1 MEPNW
6 YYTDDGDQQCFV
18 VYDDLKGSCKRRRFV
33 AQHGAFV
40 DETPAYPGDFAQHF
54 RSEIKL
60 AQRLGGLRGRPNLVD
75 AVKARKL
82 PGDVLAELKELLR
95 NIHGTQI

>member
-6 YYTDDGDQQCFV
+6 YYADDGGEQVFV

-33 AQHGAFV
+33 AQGGAFV
-40 DETPAYPGDFAQHF
+40 DETPSYPGDFAQHF
-54 RSEIKL
+54 KPEIKSSR
-60 AQRLGGLRGRPNLVD
+60 RLGGLRARPNLVD

-82 PGDVLAELKELLR
+82 PSDVLGELKELLR
-95 NIHGTQI
+95 SIHGIKV